1 MANNAHPVDGALI
14 DFSMV
19 KREMVRDFMSDD
31 GEIREQEQQILNAFN
46 EAVGVVERDR
56 KVERAIEYLQRAER
70 ITRYG
75 QELWNDAGFSIE
87 PLDAA

>member
-19 KREMVRDFMSDD
+19 KREMVEDFLADD
-31 GEIREQEQQILNAFN
+31 GCICEQEEHILAAFKD
-46 EAVGVVERDR
+46 AVRVVERDR

>member
-19 KREMVRDFMSDD
+19 KREMVEDFLTDD
-31 GEIREQEQQILNAFN
+31 GRICEQEAHILAAFN
-46 EAVGVVERDR
+46 DAVRVVERDR
-56 KVERAIEYLQRAER
+56 KVERAIVHIQRSDR

-75 QELWNDAGFSIE
+75 KELWTDAGFSLE